1 MNVQKKLKELGVK
14 PVKGQNFLNS
24 EPTVQALV
32 EAGEVE
38 GEVVLEI
45 GAGTGVITEKL
56 AEKAQKVYALETDTI
71 LYNHLREKFE
81 ASNVEVLN
89 KDFTEY
95 EIPEDVTRCVSN
107 LPFHIATD
115 TMERLGEKQIQSSVI
130 VQKELAEKV
139 LAEPSENQYTETTI
153 RTNYYFLPVK
163 LRDVSSRSYHPEPE
177 VSTSI
182 LKLYPNKDRHGIE
195 DPDTLF
201 HVTKALFTNKRKKT
215 RNAFVD
221 ARHILDISKDEAKE
235 VRDELPHS
243 EERPVELEIRELAD
257 VAEAFEQYFPGSLK

>member
-24 EPTVQALV
+24 EPTIKALV
-32 EAGEVE
+32 EAGEVD

-56 AEKAQKVYALETDTI
+56 SKKAEKVYALETDTT
-71 LYNHLREKFE
+71 LYNHLKEKFE

-89 KDFTEY
+89 EDFLEY

-107 LPFHIATD
+107 LPFHIAT
-115 TMERLGEKQIQSSVI
+115 EAVEVLGDRQIQSSVV
-130 VQKELAEKV
+130 VQKEFAEKI
-139 LAEPSENQYTETTI
+139 LAEPGDNQYTETTI

-163 LRDVSSRSYHPEPE
+163 LRDVSSRSYHPAPE
-177 VSTSI
+177 VDTSI
-182 LKLYPNKDRHGIE
+182 LKLYPNKDRHGID
-195 DPDTLF
+195 DPETLF
-201 HVTKALFTNKRKKT
+201 HVVKALFTNKRKKT

-221 ARHILDISKDEAKE
+221 ARHILNISKDEAKK
-235 VRDELPHS
+235 VRDDLPHS
-243 EERPVELEIRELAD
+243 EERPVELEIRELGE
-257 VAEAFEQYFPGSLK
+257 VAEAFRQSFPEV

>member
-24 EPTVQALV
+24 KPTIKALV

-38 GEVVLEI
+38 DEAVLEI

-56 AEKAQKVYALETDTI
+56 AEKAEKVYALETDTT
-71 LYNHLREKFE
+71 LYQHLKDKFE

-89 KDFTEY
+89 EDFMEY

-107 LPFHIATD
+107 LPFHIATV
-115 TMERLGEKQIQSSVI
+115 TMEILGEKQIQSSVI

-139 LAEPSENQYTETTI
+139 LAEPGDNQYTETTI
-153 RTNYYFLPVK
+153 RTNYYYLPVK

-177 VSTSI
+177 VTTSV
-182 LKLYPNKDRHGIE
+182 LKLYPNEDRHGVE
-195 DPDTLF
+195 DPEALF

-221 ARHILDISKDEAKE
+221 ARHILNISKDEAKGI
-235 VRDELPHS
+235 RDELPHS
-243 EERPVELEIRELAD
+243 EERPVELEIRELSE
-257 VAEAFEQYFPGSLK
+257 VTEAFNRSFPGSLK